1 MAHLF
6 DIDLIS
12 ALLRGETITWPDATQ
27 LIERES
33 FFKLCHLHGVTTL
46 LYRQLE
52 AGRNLDDCPNSILD
66 TLRSKARL
74 AAARELL
81 QRRAV
86 EQLLN
91 ELADRGVSPLLM
103 KGTALAYSLYP
114 APELRAR
121 ADTDLLLRK
130 ADREVAAKVFC
141 ALGYEQSSSIGGDWV
156 SSQSSWLKTDEF
168 AVTHNFDLHWRISNF
183 PVFRE
188 KLTFDELW
196 PSSVPI
202 AALGPHARGLGAIHG
217 LLFACMHRLGHRQAP
232 YYVSDVAHRD
242 GNRLIWLYD
251 IFLLARTLDD
261 CQWQTLA
268 TTARQ
273 KGLQEVCLDGL
284 LAAAEAFGAVAPPS
298 LLASLRS
305 TKNRGDIPIARF
317 SSSPWL
323 WELWQIRQVKGWR
336 QRANLIREHV
346 FPSAS
351 YVLEKYRTHHRSLL
365 PLLYLHRAA
374 HGLLK
379 RL

>member
-1 MAHLF
+1 MTQIF
-6 DIDLIS
+6 DTHLIS
-12 ALLRGETITWPDATQ
+12 ALLRGETITWPAATESV
-27 LIERES
+27 EREY
-33 FFKLCHLHGVTTL
+33 FLMLCHFHGVTML

-52 AGRNLDDCPNSILD
+52 AARNRDDCPKSVLD
-66 TLRSKARL
+66 SLRFAARL

-81 QRRAV
+81 RRRAV

-130 ADREVAAKVFC
+130 ADRAVAAKVFR
-141 ALGYEQSSSIGGDWV
+141 ALGYEQSNSIAGDWV
-156 SSQSSWLKTDEF
+156 SSQASWLKTDEF
-168 AVTHNFDLHWRISNF
+168 AVTHNFDVHWRISNF
-183 PVFRE
+183 PVFSER
-188 KLTFDELW
+188 LTFDELW
-196 PSSVPI
+196 PSSLPI
-202 AALGPHARGLGAIHG
+202 AKLGPHARGLGAIHA
-217 LLFACMHRLGHRQAP
+217 LLLACMHRLGHRQAP
-232 YYVSDVAHRD
+232 YYVNNVAHRD

-251 IFLLARTLDD
+251 IFLLGSTFDD
-261 CQWQTLA
+261 SQWQTLA

-284 LAAAEAFGAVAPPS
+284 LAAAEAFGAVAPEA

-305 TKNRGDIPIARF
+305 TTNRGDVPIAGF

-323 WELWQIRQVKGWR
+323 WELWQIRQVNGWR
-336 QRANLIREHV
+336 QRANLIGEHF
-346 FPSAS
+346 FPAAS
-351 YVLEKYRTHHRSLL
+351 YVLEKYHTRHRSLL